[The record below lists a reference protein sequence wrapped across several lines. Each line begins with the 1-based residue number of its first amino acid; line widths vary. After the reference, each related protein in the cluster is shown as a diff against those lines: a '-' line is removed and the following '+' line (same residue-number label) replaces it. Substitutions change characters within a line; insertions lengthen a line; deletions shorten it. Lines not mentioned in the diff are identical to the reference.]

1 MVGLAGLLLVGLLV
15 GVSLLIAYTAWALS
29 HPPRRTYAT
38 ALASGRPGDPG
49 ELTPPL
55 AFADVQLSSGGRR
68 YGAWEVQGGNP
79 DGPLLVLVHGWGDS
93 RIGAL
98 SRIEAV
104 APSVSRLIA
113 LDLPGHG
120 ESPGASAQGATEAR
134 VVLDLLSEL
143 SHPSRGVSSAEPRP
157 VVLFGW
163 SMGAGVALHAAV
175 ESAARGLA
183 VHGVVAEAP
192 YRLPETPAKRM
203 LISWGLPWRMNL
215 RASLWILGTVQG
227 VGAGWKGFDRRELAS
242 RLPCPLLVL
251 HGEIDTISPPA
262 DGASISEAGPGR
274 LVVIPGAGHYG
285 LWTTPAH
292 RDAARDAVREFISRV
307 GEKPPG
313 SAPGG

>member
-15 GVSLLIAYTAWALS
+15 GVALLVAYTAWALS

-55 AFADVQLSSGGRR
+55 AFTDRQCSSGGRR
-68 YGAWEVQGGNP
+68 HSAWDIEGGNP
-79 DGPLLVLVHGWGDS
+79 AGPLLVLVHGWGDS

-98 SRIEAV
+98 SRIDAL
-104 APSVSRLIA
+104 APAASRLIA

-120 ESPGASAQGATEAR
+120 ESPGASAQGATEAG

-143 SHPSRGVSSAEPRP
+143 LHSSGGGTPGVPIP

-163 SMGAGVALHAAV
+163 SMGAGVALDVASR
-175 ESAARGLA
+175 SAARGLS
-183 VHGVVAEAP
+183 VQGVVAEAP
-192 YRLPETPAKRM
+192 YCFPETPAKRM

-215 RASLWILGTVQG
+215 RAANGLLGIMHG
-227 VGAGWKGFDRRELAS
+227 VGAGWSGFDRRALAS
-242 RLPCPLLVL
+242 RLDCRLLVL

-262 DGASISEAGPGR
+262 DGASINEAGRGR

-292 RDAARDAVREFISRV
+292 LELVRNAVLEFISSLRQ
-307 GEKPPG
+307 KPAG
-313 SAPGG
+313 STLGG

>member
-15 GVSLLIAYTAWALS
+15 GVALLIAYTAWALS

-55 AFADVQLSSGGRR
+55 AFTDLQFSSGGRR
-68 YGAWEVQGGNP
+68 FSTWDVAGGDP
-79 DGPLLVLVHGWGDS
+79 AGPLLVLVHGWGDS

-98 SRIEAV
+98 SRIETLAPV
-104 APSVSRLIA
+104 ASRLIA

-120 ESPGASAQGATEAR
+120 DSPGASTQGATEAG
-134 VVLDLLSEL
+134 VVLDLLTEVM
-143 SHPSRGVSSAEPRP
+143 HPSRGVASEERRP

-175 ESAARGLA
+175 ESAARGLD

-215 RASLWILGTVQG
+215 RAALWLLGTVQG

-285 LWTTPAH
+285 LWTMPAH
-292 RDAARDAVREFISRV
+292 VGAARDAVLEFISSLR
-307 GEKPPG
+307 EKPPV

>member
-15 GVSLLIAYTAWALS
+15 GVGLLIAYTAWVLS

-55 AFADVQLSSGGRR
+55 AFADVQFASGGHR
-68 YGAWEVQGGNP
+68 YGAWDVEGGDP
-79 DGPLLVLVHGWGDS
+79 AGPLLVLVHGWGDS
-93 RIGAL
+93 RIGSL
-98 SRIEAV
+98 SRIEAL
-104 APSVSRLIA
+104 APAVSRLIA

-120 ESPGASAQGATEAR
+120 DSPGASAQGATEAGI
-134 VVLDLLSEL
+134 VLDLLAEITHL
-143 SHPSRGVSSAEPRP
+143 SRGVSSAEPRP
-157 VVLFGW
+157 VGLFGW

-175 ESAARGLA
+175 ESAARGLT

-203 LISWGLPWRMNL
+203 LISWGLPWRINL
-215 RASLWILGTVQG
+215 RAALWLLGTVQG
-227 VGAGWKGFDRRELAS
+227 VGAAWMGFDRRAMAA

-262 DGASISEAGPGR
+262 DGASICEAGHGR
-274 LVVIPGAGHYG
+274 LVVVPGAGHYG

-292 RDAARDAVREFISRV
+292 REAARVAVLEFISRV
-307 GEKPPG
+307 GEKPLG
-313 SAPGG
+313 SASGG